1 MTLYHGSN
9 IEAKFPLLLQN
20 HRELDFGGGFYT
32 TSDIEQAKRW
42 AKRTTQRVKQK
53 QSYVLFVKY
62 LIHNYWAYH
71 QQSLENAF
79 ASIYSLVTTGKHPW

>member
-1 MTLYHGSN
+1 MTLYHGSGV
-9 IEAKFPLLLQN
+9 EVKETLLLQN
-20 HRELDFGGGFYT
+20 HRELDFGRGFYT

-62 LIHNYWAYH
+62 LIDNYWEYH
-71 QQSLENAF
+71 QEALENAF
-79 ASIYSLVTTGKHPW
+79 TDIDTLFITGKHA